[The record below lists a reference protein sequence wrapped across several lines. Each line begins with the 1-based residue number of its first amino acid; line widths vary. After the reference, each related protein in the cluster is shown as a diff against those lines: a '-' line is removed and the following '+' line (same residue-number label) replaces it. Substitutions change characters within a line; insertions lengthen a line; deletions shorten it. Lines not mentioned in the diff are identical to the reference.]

1 MTLREYI
8 EKREQVID
16 NQLEKVIKQDT
27 INAPAIIF
35 ADIQMT
41 ELELIKV
48 ALEDGEIEGI

>member
-27 INAPAIIF
+27 INTPAIVF
-35 ADIQMT
+35 ANIQMT